1 MGIFDRLRSVF
12 GGGNQPRNESTG
24 STEAAGATDAHSATE
39 PPNPTVSVE
48 KPRGATKH
56 FSPGINENV
65 KEFYGRPVRDFDPGA
80 DSIDPAQ
87 FIYRLALDWDAVE
100 KGAKFDDIFQA
111 YMNQPNA
118 SDSVGL
124 VIGDWGHAAEESA
137 KGVITSIV
145 SAGDKLAGLKA
156 LFLGDITPEE
166 CEISW
171 ICQTDISPL
180 WLGLPDLEELRV
192 RGSTGYQSEGLS
204 LGDISHQQLKTIV
217 IQTGGLPAR
226 VLRSLAAADLPQL
239 EHLQLWLGEEE
250 YGWDGSVDDIE
261 ALLGSGKL
269 PAMKYLGLCNSQI
282 ANEIAKVV
290 AQAPMLEQ
298 LDVLDLSMGAL
309 GDEGAL
315 ALAESELVKTLNLL
329 DITHHYVT
337 AEGLAAMNKL
347 GIQVNAA
354 YPQQEDVFDDGEV
367 YRYIA
372 VSE

>member
-1 MGIFDRLRSVF
+1 MW
-12 GGGNQPRNESTG
+12 Q
-24 STEAAGATDAHSATE
+24 
-39 PPNPTVSVE
+39 
-48 KPRGATKH
+48 
-56 FSPGINENV
+56 
-65 KEFYGRPVRDFDPGA
+65 
-80 DSIDPAQ
+80 
-87 FIYRLALDWDAVE
+87 AL
-100 KGAKFDDIFQA
+100 
-111 YMNQPNA
+111 
-118 SDSVGL
+118 
-124 VIGDWGHAAEESA
+124 
-137 KGVITSIV
+137 
-145 SAGDKLAGLKA
+145 
-156 LFLGDITPEE
+156 PE
-166 CEISW
+166 
-171 ICQTDISPL
+171 
-180 WLGLPDLEELRV
+180 LEELRV